1 MNEGAAR
8 FVVAGRV
15 QGVGFRAWTRRQAL
29 ALGLRGHARN
39 LADGRV
45 EVLAA
50 GTAAALDTLHAALR
64 IGPPLARVDAIE
76 RAPAPVPDADGFRC
90 G

>member
-1 MNEGAAR
+1 MTESAAR

-29 ALGLRGHARN
+29 ALGLRGHALN

-45 EVLAA
+45 EVLAVGA
-50 GTAAALDTLHAALR
+50 AAALDTLHAALHR
-64 IGPPLARVDAIE
+64 GPPLARVDAVE
-76 RAPAPVPDADGFRC
+76 RAPAPAPDVAGFRC

>member
-1 MNEGAAR
+1 MSEVAAR

-15 QGVGFRAWTRRQAL
+15 QGVGFRAWTRRQAQ
-29 ALGLRGHARN
+29 ALGLRGHAMN

-50 GTAAALDTLHAALR
+50 GAPGAINALDAALR
-64 IGPPLARVDAIE
+64 RGPALAQVDSVQRVNA
-76 RAPAPVPDADGFRC
+76 AMPDHDGFRT